1 MPELH
6 SPKTDQQRTEREERP
21 TPASGVHVQ
30 PMPPNGNSEVS
41 SESQPDYVRTEFLQ
55 RIAHD
60 LRGHAGVIH
69 GALQEL
75 EVSLGEQPGGQ
86 PMFFGMAKRGVK
98 RILRLAE
105 RLQQTGQLARGAPS
119 LSSSDC
125 DLRALVQQAAE
136 DAEAIE
142 SRKKITIEVDLPGAA
157 VACVADGHW
166 LSAAFFELTSNAI
179 RNAHA
184 RVWISLQTVDPN
196 QLTITFTDDG
206 KESGEF
212 GPSRFSA
219 PRDRRGLGLGLS
231 IVQDVVAAHGGTFQ
245 ITRGRQ
251 SEGDRFGARVTIS
264 LPRRG

>member
-1 MPELH
+1 MPELQ
-6 SPKTDQQRTEREERP
+6 SPKTEQQRTPEREERP

-30 PMPPNGNSEVS
+30 PMAPGGNLDP
-41 SESQPDYVRTEFLQ
+41 QPDYVRTEFLQ

-75 EVSLGEQPGGQ
+75 EVSLGDPPGGQ

-105 RLQQTGQLARGAPS
+105 RLQQTGQLARGAPA
-119 LSSSDC
+119 LTSSDC
-125 DLRALVQQAAE
+125 DLRVLVQQAAE

-142 SRKKITIEVDLPGAA
+142 SRKKITIEVDLPGGT

-166 LSAAFFELTSNAI
+166 LNAAFFELTANAI

-184 RVWISLQTVDPN
+184 RVWISVQAVDPN
-196 QLTITFTDDG
+196 HVTITFTDDG

-212 GPSRFSA
+212 GPSRFKA

-245 ITRGRQ
+245 IARGKATD
-251 SEGDRFGARVTIS
+251 GDRFGARVTLT
-264 LPRRG
+264 LPRRV

>member
-1 MPELH
+1 MTE
-6 SPKTDQQRTEREERP
+6 QQRAPEREERP

-30 PMPPNGNSEVS
+30 PLPPDA
-41 SESQPDYVRTEFLQ
+41 DYVRTEFLQ

-75 EVSLGEQPGGQ
+75 EVALGDQAGAQ

-105 RLQQTGQLARGAPS
+105 RLQQTGQLARAAPA
-119 LSSSDC
+119 LTSSDC
-125 DLRALVQQAAE
+125 DLRVLVQQAAE

-166 LSAAFFELTSNAI
+166 LSAAFFELTSNAV
-179 RNAHA
+179 RNATA
-184 RVWISLQTVDPN
+184 RVWISLQAVDAN
-196 QLTITFTDDG
+196 HVTLTFTDDG
-206 KESGEF
+206 KESAEF
-212 GPSRFSA
+212 GPTRFKA

-231 IVQDVVAAHGGTFQ
+231 IVHRVIEAHDGTITASNCEDGG
-245 ITRGRQ
+245 
-251 SEGDRFGARVTIS
+251 A
-264 LPRRG
+264 